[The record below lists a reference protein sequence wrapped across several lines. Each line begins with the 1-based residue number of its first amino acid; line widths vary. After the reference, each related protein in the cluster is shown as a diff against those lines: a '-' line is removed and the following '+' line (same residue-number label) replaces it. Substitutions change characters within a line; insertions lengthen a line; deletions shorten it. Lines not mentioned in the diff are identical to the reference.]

1 MLPKR
6 SILLGVVGDSA
17 SGKTTISKG
26 IAKIIGED
34 RVTIICIDDYH
45 KYDRVQRAEKNISA
59 LDPECNHIDIMQQ
72 HLNLLSQGEPI
83 IKPIYNHTTGAFD
96 APEYI
101 KPKQFVI
108 IEGLLA
114 FHTKRMRDTFDV
126 KIYLDPEEDLR
137 VAWKVKRDT
146 SNRGYEAA
154 EVAASLKRREKVSAA
169 FIRPQRRYADIVVN
183 FHRPEE
189 NKEESGAHLSN
200 RLILRPTIKHPD
212 FSEFV
217 DDDACYGKACLSLT
231 LGRDEG
237 MPVDILYL
245 NGAIEQRPA
254 EALEDI
260 IWDHL
265 PGLEHLRNTDIGRFV
280 DGAVEKVSYPLG
292 ITQLLTTYHLFTAL
306 EAIEG

>member
-72 HLNLLSQGEPI
+72 HLYLLSKGEPVL
-83 IKPIYNHTTGAFD
+83 KPIYNHSTGCFD

-126 KIYLDPEEDLR
+126 KIYLDPEEELR

-146 SNRGYEAA
+146 TNRGYEAA

-189 NKEESGAHLSN
+189 NKEESGAHLNN

-217 DDDACYGKACLSLT
+217 DDASCEGKACLSLT

-254 EALEDI
+254 ETLEDI

-280 DGAVEKVSYPLG
+280 DGTEEKISYPLG

-306 EAIEG
+306 EGIEG